1 MKKWSFIVVA
11 VLTFALV
18 LAGCGASS
26 DKVTGDKDKL
36 KIVTTFY
43 PMYDFTKN
51 VAGDKASIEMLID
64 AGTEPHD
71 YEPSAKDIAKIEAAD
86 VFVYNSEDMETW
98 VPSVL
103 KSLDSKKLTVIDA
116 SKGIQLV
123 EGSEEEEHHDHEEEG
138 HDHDHE
144 EAHHH
149 EHDPH
154 VWLSPVLAQ
163 QEVTNIQNGLTKADK
178 TNADTYEKNAANYND
193 KLKALDGKFKTAF
206 EGAKQRDFV
215 TQHAAFQY
223 LAKEY
228 NLHQVAIAGLSPD
241 QEPSPARLAELQ
253 KYVKDNNIST
263 IYFEEVASPK
273 VAETL
278 ANETGAKLEVLSP
291 IEGITD
297 KEQKKGMDYIAY
309 MEQNLKAL
317 QKTIK

>member
-1 MKKWSFIVVA
+1 MKKWSFLVVT
-11 VLTFALV
+11 VLAFVLV
-18 LAGCGASS
+18 LAGCGVGS
-26 DKVTGDKDKL
+26 DKVSEDKSKL
-36 KIVTTFY
+36 KVVTTFY

-51 VAGDKASIEMLID
+51 VAGDNASIEMLID

-71 YEPSAKDIAKIEAAD
+71 YEPSAKDIAKIEEAD

-116 SKGIQLV
+116 SKGIKLV
-123 EGSEEEEHHDHEEEG
+123 EGTEEE
-138 HDHDHE
+138 HDHDHGE
-144 EAHHH
+144 EEHHH

-163 QEVTNIQNGLTKADK
+163 QEVANIQKGLTKADK
-178 TNADTYEKNAANYND
+178 TNADTYKKNAENYTD
-193 KLKALDGKFKTAF
+193 KLKTLDNKFKTAF

-223 LAKEY
+223 LANEY
-228 NLHQVAIAGLSPD
+228 DLHQVAIAGLSPD

-253 KYVKDNNIST
+253 KYVKANNIST

-278 ANETGAKLEVLSP
+278 AKETGATLEVLSP

-309 MEQNLKAL
+309 MEQNLQAL

>member
-26 DKVTGDKDKL
+26 DKVSGNEDKL

-51 VAGDKASIEMLID
+51 VAGNKASIEMLID

-123 EGSEEEEHHDHEEEG
+123 EGTEEEEHHDHEEEG
-138 HDHDHE
+138 HDHNHE

-206 EGAKQRDFV
+206 EGSKQRDFV

>member
-18 LAGCGASS
+18 LVGCGASS
-26 DKVTGDKDKL
+26 DKVSGDKDKL

-51 VAGDKASIEMLID
+51 VVGDKASIEMLID

-123 EGSEEEEHHDHEEEG
+123 EGTEEEEHHDHEEEG
-138 HDHDHE
+138 HDHDHD

-206 EGAKQRDFV
+206 EGVKQRDFV

>member
-1 MKKWSFIVVA
+1 MKKWSFLVVT
-11 VLTFALV
+11 VLAFVLV
-18 LAGCGASS
+18 LAGCGVGS
-26 DKVTGDKDKL
+26 DKVSEDKSKL
-36 KIVTTFY
+36 KVVTTFY

-51 VAGDKASIEMLID
+51 VAGDNASIEMLID

-71 YEPSAKDIAKIEAAD
+71 YEPSAKDIAKIEEAD

-116 SKGIQLV
+116 SKGIKLV
-123 EGSEEEEHHDHEEEG
+123 EGTEEE
-138 HDHDHE
+138 HDHDHGE
-144 EAHHH
+144 EEHHH

-163 QEVTNIQNGLTKADK
+163 QEVANIQKGLTKADK
-178 TNADTYEKNAANYND
+178 TNADTYKKNAENYTD
-193 KLKALDGKFKTAF
+193 KLKALDNKFKTAF

-223 LAKEY
+223 LANEY
-228 NLHQVAIAGLSPD
+228 GLHQVAIAGLSPD

-253 KYVKDNNIST
+253 KYVKANNIST

-278 ANETGAKLEVLSP
+278 AKETGATLEVLSP

-309 MEQNLKAL
+309 MEQNLQAL

>member
-26 DKVTGDKDKL
+26 DKVSGNEDKL

-123 EGSEEEEHHDHEEEG
+123 EGTEEEHHNHEEEG
-138 HDHDHE
+138 QDHDHE

-206 EGAKQRDFV
+206 EGSKQRDFV

>member
-1 MKKWSFIVVA
+1 MKKWSFLVVT
-11 VLTFALV
+11 VLAFVLV
-18 LAGCGASS
+18 LAGCGVGS
-26 DKVTGDKDKL
+26 DKVSEDKSKL
-36 KIVTTFY
+36 KVVTTFY
-43 PMYDFTKN
+43 PLYDFTKN
-51 VAGDKASIEMLID
+51 VAGDNASIEMLID

-71 YEPSAKDIAKIEAAD
+71 YEPSAKDIAKIEEAD

-116 SKGIQLV
+116 SKGIKLV
-123 EGSEEEEHHDHEEEG
+123 EGTEEE
-138 HDHDHE
+138 HDHDHGE
-144 EAHHH
+144 EEHHH

-163 QEVTNIQNGLTKADK
+163 QEVANIQKGLTKADK
-178 TNADTYEKNAANYND
+178 TNADTYKKNAENYTD
-193 KLKALDGKFKTAF
+193 KLKTLDNKFKTAF

-228 NLHQVAIAGLSPD
+228 DLHQVAIAGLSPD

-253 KYVKDNNIST
+253 KYVKANNIST

-278 ANETGAKLEVLSP
+278 AKETGATLEVLSP

-309 MEQNLKAL
+309 MEQNLQAL

>member
-26 DKVTGDKDKL
+26 DKVSGNEDKL

-123 EGSEEEEHHDHEEEG
+123 EGTEEEEHHDHEEEG

-206 EGAKQRDFV
+206 EGSKQRDFV

>member
-1 MKKWSFIVVA
+1 MKKWSFLVVT
-11 VLTFALV
+11 VLAFVLV
-18 LAGCGASS
+18 LAGCGASA
-26 DKVTGDKDKL
+26 DKTSGDKL
-36 KIVTTFY
+36 KVVTTFY

-51 VAGDKASIEMLID
+51 VAGDNASIDMLID

-86 VFVYNSEDMETW
+86 VFIYNSEDMETW

-103 KSLDSKKLTVIDA
+103 KSLDSKKLTIIDA
-116 SKGIQLV
+116 SKGIKLL
-123 EGSEEEEHHDHEEEG
+123 EGSEEEEHD
-138 HDHDHE
+138 HDHDHGE
-144 EAHHH
+144 EGHHH

-154 VWLSPVLAQ
+154 VWLSPVLAEK
-163 QEVTNIQNGLTKADK
+163 EVKNIQSGLSKADK
-178 TNADTYEKNAANYND
+178 ANADTYKKNAEKYTD
-193 KLKALDGKFKTAF
+193 KLKTLDNKFKTAF

-223 LAKEY
+223 LANEY
-228 NLHQVAIAGLSPD
+228 DLHQVAIAGLSPD

-253 KYVKDNNIST
+253 KYVKENNIST

-309 MEQNLKAL
+309 MEQNLQAL

>member
-51 VAGDKASIEMLID
+51 VAGDKASVEMLID

-123 EGSEEEEHHDHEEEG
+123 EGTEEEEHHDHEEEG

-206 EGAKQRDFV
+206 EGSKQRDFV

>member
-1 MKKWSFIVVA
+1 MKKWSFLVVT
-11 VLTFALV
+11 VLAFVLV
-18 LAGCGASS
+18 LAGCGAGT
-26 DKVTGDKDKL
+26 DKVSEEKGKL
-36 KIVTTFY
+36 KVVTTFY

-51 VAGDKASIEMLID
+51 VAGDNASIEMLID

-71 YEPSAKDIAKIEAAD
+71 YEPSAKDIAKIEEAD

-116 SKGIQLV
+116 SKGIELV
-123 EGSEEEEHHDHEEEG
+123 EGTEEEHDHDHEEEG
-138 HDHDHE
+138 
-144 EAHHH
+144 HHH

-163 QEVTNIQNGLTKADK
+163 QEVANIQNGLAKADK
-178 TNADTYEKNAANYND
+178 TNADTYKKNAENYID
-193 KLKALDGKFKTAF
+193 KLKALDNKFKTAF

-223 LAKEY
+223 LANEY

-253 KYVKDNNIST
+253 KYVKANNIST

-278 ANETGAKLEVLSP
+278 AKETGANLEVLSP

-309 MEQNLKAL
+309 MEQNLQAL

>member
-18 LAGCGASS
+18 LAGCSASS
-26 DKVTGDKDKL
+26 DKVSGNEDKL

-51 VAGDKASIEMLID
+51 VAGNKASIEMLID

-123 EGSEEEEHHDHEEEG
+123 EGTEEEEHHDHEEEG

-206 EGAKQRDFV
+206 EGSKQRDFV

>member
-1 MKKWSFIVVA
+1 MKKWSFLVVT
-11 VLTFALV
+11 VLAFVLV
-18 LAGCGASS
+18 LAGCGAGT
-26 DKVTGDKDKL
+26 DKVSEEKGKL
-36 KIVTTFY
+36 KVVTTFY

-51 VAGDKASIEMLID
+51 VAGDNASIEMLID

-71 YEPSAKDIAKIEAAD
+71 YEPSAKDIAKIEEAD

-116 SKGIQLV
+116 SKGIELV
-123 EGSEEEEHHDHEEEG
+123 EGMEEEHDHDHEEEG
-138 HDHDHE
+138 
-144 EAHHH
+144 HHH

-163 QEVTNIQNGLTKADK
+163 QEVANIQNGLAKADK
-178 TNADTYEKNAANYND
+178 TNADTYKMNAENYID
-193 KLKALDGKFKTAF
+193 KLKALDNKFKTAF

-223 LAKEY
+223 LANEY

-253 KYVKDNNIST
+253 KYVKANNIST

-278 ANETGAKLEVLSP
+278 AKETGANLEVLSP

-309 MEQNLKAL
+309 MEQNLHAL

>member
-26 DKVTGDKDKL
+26 DKVSGDKDKL

-123 EGSEEEEHHDHEEEG
+123 EGTEEEEHHDHEEEG

-178 TNADTYEKNAANYND
+178 TNADTYEKNAANYNE
-193 KLKALDGKFKTAF
+193 KLKVLDGKFKTAF

-273 VAETL
+273 VVETL

>member
-1 MKKWSFIVVA
+1 MKKWSFLVVT
-11 VLTFALV
+11 VLAFVLV
-18 LAGCGASS
+18 LAGCGAGP
-26 DKVTGDKDKL
+26 DKVGGEKDKL
-36 KIVTTFY
+36 KVVTTFY

-51 VAGDKASIEMLID
+51 VAGDNASIEMLID

-71 YEPSAKDIAKIEAAD
+71 YEPSAKDIAKIEEAD

-116 SKGIQLV
+116 SKGIELV
-123 EGSEEEEHHDHEEEG
+123 EGTEEEHDHDHEEEG
-138 HDHDHE
+138 
-144 EAHHH
+144 HHH

-154 VWLSPVLAQ
+154 VWLSPVLAK
-163 QEVTNIQNGLTKADK
+163 QEVVNIQNGLAKADK
-178 TNADTYEKNAANYND
+178 TNADTYKKNAENYID
-193 KLKALDGKFKTAF
+193 KLKALDNKFKAAF

-223 LAKEY
+223 LANEY
-228 NLHQVAIAGLSPD
+228 DLHQVAIAGLSPD

-253 KYVKDNNIST
+253 KYVKANNIST

-278 ANETGAKLEVLSP
+278 AKETGANLEVLSP

-309 MEQNLKAL
+309 MEQNLQAL

>member
-1 MKKWSFIVVA
+1 M
-11 VLTFALV
+11 
-18 LAGCGASS
+18 
-26 DKVTGDKDKL
+26 
-36 KIVTTFY
+36 
-43 PMYDFTKN
+43 
-51 VAGDKASIEMLID
+51 
-64 AGTEPHD
+64 
-71 YEPSAKDIAKIEAAD
+71 
-86 VFVYNSEDMETW
+86 
-98 VPSVL
+98 
-103 KSLDSKKLTVIDA
+103 IDA
-116 SKGIQLV
+116 SKGIELV
-123 EGSEEEEHHDHEEEG
+123 EGTEEE
-138 HDHDHE
+138 DHDHE
-144 EAHHH
+144 HEEEHHH

-154 VWLSPVLAQ
+154 VWLSPVLAE

-178 TNADTYEKNAANYND
+178 TKADTYKKNAEKYKE
-193 KLKALDGKFKTAF
+193 KLKTLDNKFRTAF

-228 NLHQVAIAGLSPD
+228 DLHQVAIAGLSPD

-253 KYVKDNNIST
+253 KYVKENNIST

-309 MEQNLKAL
+309 MEQNLQAL

>member
-1 MKKWSFIVVA
+1 MKKWSFLVVT
-11 VLTFALV
+11 VLAFVLV
-18 LAGCGASS
+18 LAGCGASNN
-26 DKVTGDKDKL
+26 KVSGDKDKL
-36 KIVTTFY
+36 KVVTTFY

-51 VAGDKASIEMLID
+51 VAGDNASIEMLID

-86 VFVYNSEDMETW
+86 VFFYNSEDMETW

-116 SKGIQLV
+116 SKGIELV
-123 EGSEEEEHHDHEEEG
+123 EGTEEE
-138 HDHDHE
+138 DHDHE
-144 EAHHH
+144 HEEGHHH

-154 VWLSPVLAQ
+154 VWLSPVLAE

-178 TNADTYEKNAANYND
+178 TNADTYKKNAETYKE
-193 KLKALDGKFKTAF
+193 KLKTLDNKFKTAF

-215 TQHAAFQY
+215 TQHAASQY

-228 NLHQVAIAGLSPD
+228 DLHQVAIAGLSPD

-253 KYVKDNNIST
+253 KYVKENNIST

-309 MEQNLKAL
+309 MEQNLQAL

>member
-26 DKVTGDKDKL
+26 DKVSGDKDKL

-123 EGSEEEEHHDHEEEG
+123 EGTEEEEHHDHEEEG

-206 EGAKQRDFV
+206 EGSKQRDFV

>member
-1 MKKWSFIVVA
+1 MKKWLFLVVT
-11 VLTFALV
+11 VLAFVLV
-18 LAGCGASS
+18 LAGCGVSS
-26 DKVTGDKDKL
+26 DKVSEDKSKL
-36 KIVTTFY
+36 KVVTTFY

-51 VAGDKASIEMLID
+51 VAGDNASIEMLID

-71 YEPSAKDIAKIEAAD
+71 YEPSAKDIAKIEEAD

-116 SKGIQLV
+116 SKGIKLV
-123 EGSEEEEHHDHEEEG
+123 EGTEEE
-138 HDHDHE
+138 HDHDHGE
-144 EAHHH
+144 EEHHH

-163 QEVTNIQNGLTKADK
+163 QEVANIQKGLTKADK
-178 TNADTYEKNAANYND
+178 TNTDTYKKNAENYTD
-193 KLKALDGKFKTAF
+193 KLKALDNEFKTAF

-223 LAKEY
+223 LANEY
-228 NLHQVAIAGLSPD
+228 DLHQVAIAGLSPD

-253 KYVKDNNIST
+253 KYVKANNITT

-278 ANETGAKLEVLSP
+278 AKETGANLEVLSP

-309 MEQNLKAL
+309 MEQNLQAL

>member
-1 MKKWSFIVVA
+1 MKKWSFLVVT
-11 VLTFALV
+11 VLAFVLV
-18 LAGCGASS
+18 LAGCGAGT
-26 DKVTGDKDKL
+26 DKVSEEKGKL
-36 KIVTTFY
+36 KVVTTFY

-51 VAGDKASIEMLID
+51 VAGDNASIEMLID

-71 YEPSAKDIAKIEAAD
+71 YEPSAKDIAKIEEAD

-116 SKGIQLV
+116 SKGIELV
-123 EGSEEEEHHDHEEEG
+123 EGTEEEHDHDHEEEG
-138 HDHDHE
+138 
-144 EAHHH
+144 HHH

-163 QEVTNIQNGLTKADK
+163 QEVANIQNGLAKADK
-178 TNADTYEKNAANYND
+178 TNADTYKKNAENYID
-193 KLKALDGKFKTAF
+193 KLKALDNKFKTAF

-223 LAKEY
+223 LANEY

-253 KYVKDNNIST
+253 KYVKANNIST

-278 ANETGAKLEVLSP
+278 AKETGANLEVLSP

-309 MEQNLKAL
+309 MEQNLHAL

>member
-26 DKVTGDKDKL
+26 DKVSGNEDKL

-103 KSLDSKKLTVIDA
+103 KSLDSKKLTVINA

-123 EGSEEEEHHDHEEEG
+123 EGTEEEG

-163 QEVTNIQNGLTKADK
+163 QEVANIQNGLTKADK

-206 EGAKQRDFV
+206 EGAKKRDFV

-228 NLHQVAIAGLSPD
+228 NLQQVAIAGLSPD

>member
-26 DKVTGDKDKL
+26 DKVSGDKDKL

-51 VAGDKASIEMLID
+51 VAGDKASVEMLID

-123 EGSEEEEHHDHEEEG
+123 EGTEEEEHHDHEEEG

-206 EGAKQRDFV
+206 EGSKQRDFV

>member
-26 DKVTGDKDKL
+26 DKVSGDKDKL

-98 VPSVL
+98 VPSAL

-123 EGSEEEEHHDHEEEG
+123 EGTEEEG
-138 HDHDHE
+138 HDHDHDHE

-206 EGAKQRDFV
+206 EGVKQRDFV

>member
-26 DKVTGDKDKL
+26 DKVSGNEDKL

-123 EGSEEEEHHDHEEEG
+123 EGTEEEEHHDHEEEG

-206 EGAKQRDFV
+206 EGSKQRDFV

-309 MEQNLKAL
+309 MGQNLKAL

>member
-1 MKKWSFIVVA
+1 MKKWSFLVVT
-11 VLTFALV
+11 VLAFVLV
-18 LAGCGASS
+18 LAGCGAGT
-26 DKVTGDKDKL
+26 DKVSGETDKL
-36 KIVTTFY
+36 KVVTTFY

-51 VAGDKASIEMLID
+51 VAGDNASIEMLID

-71 YEPSAKDIAKIEAAD
+71 YEPSAKDIAKIEEAD

-116 SKGIQLV
+116 SKGIELV
-123 EGSEEEEHHDHEEEG
+123 EGTEEEHDHDHEEEG
-138 HDHDHE
+138 
-144 EAHHH
+144 HHH

-163 QEVTNIQNGLTKADK
+163 QEVANIQNGLAKADK
-178 TNADTYEKNAANYND
+178 INADTYKNNAKNYTD
-193 KLKALDGKFKTAF
+193 KLKALDNKFKTAF

-223 LAKEY
+223 LANEY
-228 NLHQVAIAGLSPD
+228 DLHQVAIAGLSPD

-253 KYVKDNNIST
+253 KYVKANNIST

-278 ANETGAKLEVLSP
+278 AKETGANLEVLSP

-309 MEQNLKAL
+309 MEQNLQAL

>member
-1 MKKWSFIVVA
+1 MKKWSFLVVT
-11 VLTFALV
+11 VLAFVLV
-18 LAGCGASS
+18 LAGCGVGS
-26 DKVTGDKDKL
+26 DKVSEDKSKL
-36 KIVTTFY
+36 KVVTTFY

-51 VAGDKASIEMLID
+51 VAGDNASIEMLID

-71 YEPSAKDIAKIEAAD
+71 YEPSAKDIAKIEEAD

-116 SKGIQLV
+116 SKGIKLV
-123 EGSEEEEHHDHEEEG
+123 EGTEEE
-138 HDHDHE
+138 HDHDHGE
-144 EAHHH
+144 EEHHH

-163 QEVTNIQNGLTKADK
+163 QEVANIQKGLTKADK
-178 TNADTYEKNAANYND
+178 TNADTYKKNAENYTE
-193 KLKALDGKFKTAF
+193 KLKALDNKFKTAF

-223 LAKEY
+223 LANEY
-228 NLHQVAIAGLSPD
+228 GLHQVAIAGLSPD

-253 KYVKDNNIST
+253 KYVKANNIST

-278 ANETGAKLEVLSP
+278 AKETGATLEVLSP

-309 MEQNLKAL
+309 MEQNLQAL

>member
-26 DKVTGDKDKL
+26 DKVSGDKDKL

-116 SKGIQLV
+116 SKGIQLL
-123 EGSEEEEHHDHEEEG
+123 EGTEEEHHDHEEEG

-178 TNADTYEKNAANYND
+178 TNADTYEKNAANYNE

-263 IYFEEVASPK
+263 IYFEEVTSPK

>member
-26 DKVTGDKDKL
+26 DKVSGNEDKL

-51 VAGDKASIEMLID
+51 VAGNKASIEMLID

-123 EGSEEEEHHDHEEEG
+123 EGTEEEEHHDHEEEG

-206 EGAKQRDFV
+206 EGSKQRDFV

>member
-1 MKKWSFIVVA
+1 MKKWSFLVVT
-11 VLTFALV
+11 VLAFVLV
-18 LAGCGASS
+18 LAGCGANN
-26 DKVTGDKDKL
+26 DKVSGDKDKL
-36 KIVTTFY
+36 KVVTTFY

-51 VAGDKASIEMLID
+51 VAGDNASIEMLID

-116 SKGIQLV
+116 SKGIELV
-123 EGSEEEEHHDHEEEG
+123 EGTEEE
-138 HDHDHE
+138 DHDHE
-144 EAHHH
+144 HEEGHHH

-154 VWLSPVLAQ
+154 VWLSPVLAEK
-163 QEVTNIQNGLTKADK
+163 EVTNIQNGLTKADK
-178 TNADTYEKNAANYND
+178 TNADTYKKNAEAYKE
-193 KLKALDGKFKTAF
+193 KLKTLDNKFKTAF

-228 NLHQVAIAGLSPD
+228 DLHQVAIAGLSPD

-253 KYVKDNNIST
+253 KYVKENNIST

-309 MEQNLKAL
+309 MEQNLQAL

>member
-26 DKVTGDKDKL
+26 DKVSGDKDKL

-98 VPSVL
+98 VPSAL

-123 EGSEEEEHHDHEEEG
+123 EGTEEEEHHDHEEEG

-206 EGAKQRDFV
+206 EGVKQRDFV

>member
-1 MKKWSFIVVA
+1 MKKWSFLVVTVWA
-11 VLTFALV
+11 FVLV
-18 LAGCGASS
+18 LAGCGVGS
-26 DKVTGDKDKL
+26 DKVSEDKSKL
-36 KIVTTFY
+36 KVVTTFY

-51 VAGDKASIEMLID
+51 VAGDNASIEMLID

-71 YEPSAKDIAKIEAAD
+71 YEPSAKDIAKIEEAD

-116 SKGIQLV
+116 SKGIKLV
-123 EGSEEEEHHDHEEEG
+123 EGTEEE
-138 HDHDHE
+138 HDHDHGE
-144 EAHHH
+144 EEHHH

-163 QEVTNIQNGLTKADK
+163 QEVANIQKGLTKADK
-178 TNADTYEKNAANYND
+178 TNADTYKKNAENYTD
-193 KLKALDGKFKTAF
+193 KLKALDNKFKTAF

-223 LAKEY
+223 LANEY
-228 NLHQVAIAGLSPD
+228 GLHQVAIAGLSPD

-253 KYVKDNNIST
+253 KYVKANNIST

-278 ANETGAKLEVLSP
+278 AKETGATLEVLSP

-309 MEQNLKAL
+309 MEQNLQAL

>member
-1 MKKWSFIVVA
+1 MKKWSFLVVN
-11 VLTFALV
+11 VLAFVLV
-18 LAGCGASS
+18 LAGCGAGT
-26 DKVTGDKDKL
+26 DKVSGETGKL
-36 KIVTTFY
+36 KVVTTFY

-51 VAGDKASIEMLID
+51 VAGDNASIEMLID

-71 YEPSAKDIAKIEAAD
+71 YEPSAKDIAKIEEAD

-116 SKGIQLV
+116 SKGIELV
-123 EGSEEEEHHDHEEEG
+123 EGTEEEHDHDHEEEG
-138 HDHDHE
+138 
-144 EAHHH
+144 HHH

-163 QEVTNIQNGLTKADK
+163 QEVANIQNGLAKADK
-178 TNADTYEKNAANYND
+178 TNADTYKKNAENYID
-193 KLKALDGKFKTAF
+193 KLKALDNKFKTAF

-223 LAKEY
+223 LANEY
-228 NLHQVAIAGLSPD
+228 DLHQVAIAGLSPD

-253 KYVKDNNIST
+253 KYVKANNITT

-278 ANETGAKLEVLSP
+278 AKETGANLEVLSP

-309 MEQNLKAL
+309 MEQNLQAL